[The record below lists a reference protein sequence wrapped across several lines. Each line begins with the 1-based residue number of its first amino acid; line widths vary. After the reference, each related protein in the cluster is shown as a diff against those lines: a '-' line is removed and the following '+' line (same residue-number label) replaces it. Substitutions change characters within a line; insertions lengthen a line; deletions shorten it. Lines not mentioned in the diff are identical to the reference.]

1 MYGGHIVDDR
11 DRNLCMTY
19 LAALMDN
26 PLLNDDTE
34 LFFFADGKGA
44 ASFKTPAAANYERYI
59 EHIETTMPAE
69 TPIAF
74 GLHPNAEIGF
84 RTA

>member
-1 MYGGHIVDDR
+1 
-11 DRNLCMTY
+11 
-19 LAALMDN
+19 MDN

-34 LFFFADGKGA
+34 LFFFADGKKDG
-44 ASFKTPAAANYERYI
+44 FKTPAAANYERYI
-59 EHIETTMPAE
+59 EHIDTTMPPD